1 MAKRGRVSKHEGY
14 LKYVDQYTEKQ
25 RKLAKEGIMINS
37 PMLTEVQFKETYGNE
52 YNDRKKAIKRGERKT
67 TGNIIRDL
75 VDEQAYKVSM
85 KQAKAQREAY
95 IIQEKRDLAAASGLD
110 PDTEDGL
117 KYMEKLNV
125 KVTLKDIRTGIKG
138 VNWSEITTDQHE
150 MRDAGIDWETIN
162 EYIAQTY
169 FGSE

>member
-1 MAKRGRVSKHEGY
+1 MKVELGISTFGETTP
-14 LKYVDQYTEKQ
+14 LEKT
-25 RKLAKEGIMINS
+25 G
-37 PMLTEVQFKETYGNE
+37 
-52 YNDRKKAIKRGERKT
+52 KAISHDQR
-67 TGNIIRDL
+67 IRDL

-95 IIQEKRDLAAASGLD
+95 IVQEKRDLAAASGLA
-110 PDTEDGL
+110 PDSEDGL

-138 VNWSEITTDQHE
+138 VNWSEITKDQQE